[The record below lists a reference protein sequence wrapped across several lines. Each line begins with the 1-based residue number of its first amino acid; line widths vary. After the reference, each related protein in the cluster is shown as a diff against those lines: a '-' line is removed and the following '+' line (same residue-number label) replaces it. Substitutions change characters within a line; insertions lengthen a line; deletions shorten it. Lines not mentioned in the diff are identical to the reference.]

1 MATDK
6 ETFAAGLK
14 VRRDMFGPAGADQQI
29 AAATSFT
36 APMQDLVTR
45 YCFGE
50 IWERPHLDRKARSL
64 LTIAILT
71 ALGKSP
77 QVKTHVRGAIANGA
91 SVDEIREVLLHTMIY
106 AGVPAGVEGFTNA
119 ADVLKELGLEK

>member
-1 MATDK
+1 MMTDK
-6 ETFAAGLK
+6 DVFAAGLK
-14 VRRDMFGPAGADQQI
+14 VWRDIFGPAGADKQI
-29 AAATSFT
+29 EAATKFT

-50 IWERPHLDRKARSL
+50 IRERPHLDRKARSL

-71 ALGKSP
+71 ALGKSA

-106 AGVPAGVEGFTNA
+106 AGVPAGVEGFANA
-119 ADVLKELGLEK
+119 ADVLKEMGLEE